1 MTRAFARHNQT
12 PMGLVWQLRLQASRQ
27 ALMQGRC
34 SSVTE
39 AAFAHGFSDAAHF
52 SRAFRKAFG
61 CTPRSL
67 LAA

>member
-1 MTRAFARHNQT
+1 MAAAVAGQ
-12 PMGLVWQLRLQASRQ
+12 PPGPDA
-27 ALMQGRC
+27 GRC

>member
-1 MTRAFARHNQT
+1 
-12 PMGLVWQLRLQASRQ
+12 
-27 ALMQGRC
+27 MQGRC

-67 LAA
+67 LAAKMKREGLA

>member
-1 MTRAFARHNQT
+1 MQLEYSTHSQEPRHRFDYWHEVVCRHGI
-12 PMGLVWQLRLQASRQ
+12 PAD
-27 ALMQGRC
+27 
-34 SSVTE
+34 SVTE